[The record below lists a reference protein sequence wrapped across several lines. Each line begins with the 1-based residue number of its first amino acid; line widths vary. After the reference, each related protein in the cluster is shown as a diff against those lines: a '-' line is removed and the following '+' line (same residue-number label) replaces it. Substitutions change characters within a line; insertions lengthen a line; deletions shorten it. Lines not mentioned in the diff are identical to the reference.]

1 MAQKTA
7 APAGPIAANRRVLA
21 AAMIGSTIEYYD
33 FFIYG
38 TAAALVFGPLFF
50 PAQDPAAQVLFSL
63 MTFGLAFVARP
74 LGSILFGHFGDRVG
88 RKVTLVVA
96 LLTMGISTTAIAFLP
111 TYAQIGWIAPAMLC
125 LLRFGQGLGIG
136 GEWGGAALLAVEN
149 APPGWRARFGAA
161 PQLGAPI
168 GLVLANGL
176 FLLLTALLP
185 KDDFMSWGWRLPFLL
200 SAALVVLGL
209 WVRLRISET
218 PEFEAAMAKSH
229 PASVPLATLFAER
242 ARSVIWGSAGAIAT
256 FCAFYLCTSFA
267 LTLATNEFGYDR
279 QSFLTVQL
287 FTPFFYAAGI
297 VAGARKAD
305 QTSPGVPVARGALLL
320 AICGFAYGPALSQG
334 SLPFAAVTLCTIMLV
349 LGYNNGTVGPWL
361 ATLFPVRLRYTG
373 TGLTFNFG
381 GMIGGALL
389 PLLAARI
396 ISAGYPNWTGALL
409 VLGGLATWLGVRLAR
424 PVSPHEDLTRDEQ
437 PIGI

>member
-1 MAQKTA
+1 MGQQTA
-7 APAGPIAANRRVLA
+7 PPAGPIAANRRVLA

-33 FFIYG
+33 FFIFG

-50 PAQDPAAQVLFSL
+50 PAQDQAAQTLFSL

-74 LGSILFGHFGDRVG
+74 LGAVLFGHFGDRVG
-88 RKVTLVVA
+88 RKVTLVCA
-96 LLTMGISTTAIAFLP
+96 LLLMGVSTTAIAFLP
-111 TYAQIGWIAPAMLC
+111 SYAQVGWIAPALLC

-168 GLVLANGL
+168 GLVMANGL
-176 FLLLTALLP
+176 FLLLGALLS
-185 KDDFMSWGWRLPFLL
+185 KEDFMGWGWRLPFLL
-200 SAALVVLGL
+200 SSALVVLGL

-218 PEFEAAMAKSH
+218 PEFQAAMAKSH

-242 ARSVIWGSAGAIAT
+242 PRALIWGSAGAIAT
-256 FCAFYLCTSFA
+256 FAAFYLSTSFA
-267 LTLATNEFGYDR
+267 LTLATTQFGYDR
-279 QSFLTVQL
+279 QSFLTVQ
-287 FTPFFYAAGI
+287 FITPFFYAAGI
-297 VAGARKAD
+297 LAGASKAD
-305 QTSPGVPVARGALLL
+305 RTSPGVPVARGALLL
-320 AICGFAYGPALSQG
+320 AVCGFAYGPALSLG
-334 SLPFAAVTLCTIMLV
+334 SLPFAGVVLCTTMLV
-349 LGYNNGTVGPWL
+349 LGYNNGTLGPWL
-361 ATLFPVRLRYTG
+361 ASLFPVRLRYTG

-389 PLLAARI
+389 PLVAAQI
-396 ISAGYPNWTGALL
+396 IAAGYPNWTGALL
-409 VLGGLATWLGVRLAR
+409 VLGGLATWLGVQMAK